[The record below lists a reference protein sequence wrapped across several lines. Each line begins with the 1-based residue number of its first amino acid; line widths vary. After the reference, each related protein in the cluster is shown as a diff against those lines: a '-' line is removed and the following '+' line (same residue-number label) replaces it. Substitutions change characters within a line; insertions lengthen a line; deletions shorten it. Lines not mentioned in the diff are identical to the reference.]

1 MEPNVLFCFT
11 SSKMM
16 FSRPARHPLCVSLSY
31 RDLMASHKELL
42 GKSEALLSDNSQ
54 GKDGPVASPEASTS
68 FNSEEV
74 LYVGLM
80 CKISPL

>member
-1 MEPNVLFCFT
+1 MPFCFT

-16 FSRPARHPLCVSLSY
+16 FSRPARHALCISLSY

-42 GKSEALLSDNSQ
+42 GKSEALLSET
-54 GKDGPVASPEASTS
+54 GPVASPEASTS
-68 FNSEEV
+68 FNSEEA

>member
-1 MEPNVLFCFT
+1 
-11 SSKMM
+11 
-16 FSRPARHPLCVSLSY
+16 
-31 RDLMASHKELL
+31 MASHKELL